1 MVLSS
6 LAKLGMSV
14 VLGIS
19 STAGVSTLSTQLDN
33 GGPSVSWVTQ
43 DGVSVAGVHRL
54 SASAAV
60 AGSGTARI
68 SKWCVFQDDVPVVYT
83 SS

>member
-1 MVLSS
+1 VALSS

-19 STAGVSTLSTQLDN
+19 STAGVSTLSTQLEN

-43 DGVSVAGVHRL
+43 DGVSVSGVHRL

-60 AGSGTARI
+60 ALVLLVFLSGVCFRM
-68 SKWCVFQDDVPVVYT
+68 VFR
-83 SS
+83 